1 MEKYKK
7 EHIDTTNLE
16 NKIEEIEQ
24 NKKGLVKLYSINKID
39 ENEFE
44 ELNNEYKN
52 KILEYKAQLIDIK
65 NDKYGREM
73 EKNAGKIREYFNFD
87 NFEITKEFIHNKISC
102 IYVKKLE
109 KNHVRLKIN
118 FHLDLTMS
126 EVDKKSICLG
136 LII

>member
-73 EKNAGKIREYFNFD
+73 EKML
-87 NFEITKEFIHNKISC
+87 
-102 IYVKKLE
+102 VK
-109 KNHVRLKIN
+109 
-118 FHLDLTMS
+118 
-126 EVDKKSICLG
+126 
-136 LII
+136 